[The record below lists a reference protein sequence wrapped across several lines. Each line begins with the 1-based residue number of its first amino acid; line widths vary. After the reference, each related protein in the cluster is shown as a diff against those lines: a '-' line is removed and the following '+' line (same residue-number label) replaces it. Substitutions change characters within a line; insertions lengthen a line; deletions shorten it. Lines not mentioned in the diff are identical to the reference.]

1 MKNTIKLLAI
11 SVAFA
16 FCFTGCGGGSS
27 SSTSPNTTS
36 PPDVPPSSS
45 TGLPNSVVFNP
56 LRDLALGAGDQVCF
70 SIKSYN
76 NISESTFS
84 KVVCGLINNNDSLT
98 LSWNNVSGNVVGYYV
113 YFGFNRDD
121 ATNFLADIFES

>member
-1 MKNTIKLLAI
+1 MKNTIKLLAM

-27 SSTSPNTTS
+27 SSS
-36 PPDVPPSSS
+36 PSSS

-84 KVVCGLINNNDSLT
+84 KAVCGLINNNDSLT
-98 LSWNNVSGNVVGYYV
+98 LSWNEVSGDVVGYYV
-113 YFGFNRDD
+113 YFGSNRDD
-121 ATNFLADIFES
+121 ATNFLTDVFES

>member
-1 MKNTIKLLAI
+1 MKNTIKLLAM

-27 SSTSPNTTS
+27 SSS

-45 TGLPNSVVFNP
+45 IGLPNSIVLNP

-70 SIKSYN
+70 SVKSYN
-76 NISESTFS
+76 NISESAFS
-84 KVVCGLINNNDSLT
+84 KTICGLINNNDSLT
-98 LSWNNVSGNVVGYYV
+98 LSWNNASGDVVGYYV
-113 YFGFNRDD
+113 YFGSNRND
-121 ATNFLADIFES
+121 ATNFLADVFES